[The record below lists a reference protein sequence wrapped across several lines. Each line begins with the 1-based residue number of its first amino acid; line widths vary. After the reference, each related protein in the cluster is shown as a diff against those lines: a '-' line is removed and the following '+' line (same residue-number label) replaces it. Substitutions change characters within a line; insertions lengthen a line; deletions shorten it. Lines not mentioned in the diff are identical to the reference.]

1 MMMMMMMKFVSLPC
15 SHCARHCGLWWSI
28 ARTPSPPPRRA
39 QVNVVGEHVFIGQR
53 ATLTDSGDVP
63 RAVGAPADVEAETP
77 RAPPDPEAGGA
88 DDFSAEI
95 GRLSKFE
102 PVSEAQQGD

>member
-1 MMMMMMMKFVSLPC
+1 M
-15 SHCARHCGLWWSI
+15 
-28 ARTPSPPPRRA
+28 
-39 QVNVVGEHVFIGQR
+39 NVVGEHVFIGQR

-63 RAVGAPADVEAETP
+63 AAVGAPADVEAATP
-77 RAPPDPEAGGA
+77 ARPAPGDGDVGGP

-102 PVSEAQQGD
+102 PASEAQQGVWAPARNGA